1 MKVSELFMP
10 TLKETPSDAEI
21 ESHKLML
28 RSGFMRQLSSG
39 IYVYLPLG
47 YRVLRKIE
55 NIVRE
60 EMDRSGAQEVHMS
73 ALMPKELW
81 EESGRWAVFGP
92 EMFRIKDRN
101 EREYCLGPTHEEA
114 FTYIV
119 RNEITSYRDLPK
131 ILYQI
136 QTKFRDERRPRF
148 GVMRCREFT
157 MKDAYSFDIDEKGL
171 DISYQ
176 KMYDAYV
183 RIFKRCGLDVKIVEA
198 DTGAMGGAS
207 SHEFMVPSSVG
218 EAEIAYCKSC
228 GYAANLEKAECL
240 DTPVEN
246 NEELKEKQEVY
257 TPNVRTIEEL
267 VSFLGIDSTRF
278 VKTMIYK
285 ADDRF
290 VAVLV
295 RGDREVNETKLKNL
309 LGATDLELASAE
321 DVERITGAK
330 VGFAGP
336 IGLSIDVYADNEVK
350 YLKNFVV
357 GANKTDYHI
366 KNVNLSDFKVTKF
379 ADLRNI
385 TQDDLCP
392 KCRSQKVTIER
403 GIEVG
408 HIFKLGTKYTQA
420 FNCVYTDEKGEKKLM
435 IMGCYGI
442 GINRTAAAI
451 IEQMHDED
459 GIIWPITVAPY
470 EVIVVPVNVNDE
482 NQNKIAFEIYEKL
495 QKNGVEVLIDDRD
508 ERAGVKF
515 KDADLIGIPFRVT
528 VGKKVSE
535 GKLEIRNRRTKESF
549 EVEIEKAI
557 EFVINLIK
565 EEKAKYQI

>member
-10 TLKETPSDAEI
+10 TMKETPSDAEI

-60 EMDRSGAQEVHMS
+60 EMDRAGAQEVHMS

-92 EMFRIKDRN
+92 EMFKIKDRN

-119 RNEITSYRDLPK
+119 RNEVTSYRDLPK

-157 MKDAYSFDIDEKGL
+157 MKDAYSFDMNEEGL
-171 DISYQ
+171 DISYK

-198 DTGAMGGAS
+198 DTGAMGGS
-207 SHEFMVPSSVG
+207 NSHEFMVPSSVG
-218 EAEIAYCKSC
+218 EAEIAYCKAC

-240 DTPVEN
+240 DEPVEN
-246 NEELKEKQEVY
+246 TEEIKQMQEVY

-267 VSFLGIDSTRF
+267 VNFLNIDAKRF

-309 LGATDLELASAE
+309 LKANELELASVE

-336 IGLSIDVYADNEVK
+336 VGLSIEIYADNEVK

-357 GANKTDYHI
+357 GSNKTDYHI

-392 KCRSQKVTIER
+392 KCLSQKVTIER

-408 HIFKLGTKYTQA
+408 HIFKLGTKYTEA
-420 FNCVYTDEKGEKKLM
+420 FNCVYTDEKGEKKPM

-470 EVIVVPVNVNDE
+470 EVIVVPVNIKDE
-482 NQNKIAFEIYEKL
+482 QQSKIAFEIYEDL
-495 QKNGVEVLIDDRD
+495 QKKGVEVLIDDRD

-528 VGKKVSE
+528 IGRKIADGRIEV
-535 GKLEIRNRRTKESF
+535 RNRRTKESV
-549 EVEIEKAI
+549 EVDIESAV
-557 EFVINLIK
+557 EFILNLIN
-565 EEKAKYQI
+565 EEKARYKV

>member
-10 TLKETPSDAEI
+10 TMKETPSDAEI

-73 ALMPKELW
+73 ALMPRELW

-171 DISYQ
+171 DISYR

-218 EAEIAYCKSC
+218 EAEIAYCKAC

-240 DTPVEN
+240 DEPFETA
-246 NEELKEKQEVY
+246 EKMEQIQEVF
-257 TPNVRTIEEL
+257 TPDVRTIEEL
-267 VSFLGIDSTRF
+267 VSFLGIEAKRF
-278 VKTMIYK
+278 VKTMIYR

-309 LGATDLELASAE
+309 LKVTELELAGAE

-336 IGLSIDVYADNEVK
+336 VGLSIDVYADNEVK

-357 GANKTDYHI
+357 GANKTNYHL
-366 KNVNLSDFKVTKF
+366 KNVNLNDFEVKQF

-385 TQDDLCP
+385 TPDDLCP

-408 HIFKLGTKYTQA
+408 HIFKLGTKYTEA

-470 EVIVVPVNVNDE
+470 EVIVVPVNVKD
-482 NQNKIAFEIYEKL
+482 QQQSSVAFEIYKAL
-495 QKNGVEVLIDDRD
+495 QQEGVEVLIDDRD

-515 KDADLIGIPFRVT
+515 KDADLIGIPFKVT
-528 VGKKVSE
+528 VGKKVTE
-535 GKLEIRNRRTKESF
+535 GKIEVRNRRTKEV
-549 EVEIEKAI
+549 VEIDMENAVEAI
-557 EFVINLIK
+557 VNLIK
-565 EEKAKYQI
+565 KEKAQYEV

>member
-10 TLKETPSDAEI
+10 TMKETPSDAEI

-60 EMDRSGAQEVHMS
+60 EMDRAGAQEVHMS

-92 EMFRIKDRN
+92 EMFKIKDRN

-157 MKDAYSFDIDEKGL
+157 MKDAYSFDMNEEGL
-171 DISYQ
+171 DISYK

-198 DTGAMGGAS
+198 DTGAMGGS
-207 SHEFMVPSSVG
+207 NSHEFMVPSSVG
-218 EAEIAYCKSC
+218 EAEIAYCKAC

-240 DTPVEN
+240 DEPVEN
-246 NEELKEKQEVY
+246 TEEIKQMQEVY

-267 VSFLGIDSTRF
+267 VNFLNIDAKRF

-309 LGATDLELASAE
+309 LKANELELASVE

-336 IGLSIDVYADNEVK
+336 VGLSIEIYADNEVK

-357 GANKTDYHI
+357 GSNKTDYHI

-392 KCRSQKVTIER
+392 KCLSQKVTIER

-408 HIFKLGTKYTQA
+408 HIFKLGTKYTEA
-420 FNCVYTDEKGEKKLM
+420 FNCVYTDEKGEKKPM

-470 EVIVVPVNVNDE
+470 EVIVVPVNIKDE
-482 NQNKIAFEIYEKL
+482 QQSKIAFEIYEDL
-495 QKNGVEVLIDDRD
+495 QKKGVEVLIDDRD

-528 VGKKVSE
+528 IGRKIADGRIEV
-535 GKLEIRNRRTKESF
+535 RNRRTKESV
-549 EVEIEKAI
+549 EVDIESAV
-557 EFVINLIK
+557 EFILNLIN
-565 EEKAKYQI
+565 EEKARYKV

>member
-28 RSGFMRQLSSG
+28 RSGFLRQLSSG

-60 EMDRSGAQEVHMS
+60 EMDRAGAQEVHMS

-92 EMFRIKDRN
+92 EMFKIKDRN
-101 EREYCLGPTHEEA
+101 DREYCLGPTHEEA
-114 FTYIV
+114 FTFIV
-119 RNEITSYRDLPK
+119 RNEISSYRDLPK

-157 MKDAYSFDIDEKGL
+157 MKDAYSFDIDDNGL
-171 DISYQ
+171 DISYK
-176 KMYDAYV
+176 KMYEAYV

-198 DTGAMGGAS
+198 DTGAMGGS
-207 SHEFMVPSSVG
+207 NSHEFMVLSSVG

-240 DTPVEN
+240 DIAIKSSEEYGKVE
-246 NEELKEKQEVY
+246 QIY

-267 VSFLGIDSTRF
+267 VEFLKIDIKRF
-278 VKTMIYK
+278 VKTMIYR
-285 ADDRF
+285 ADEKF

-295 RGDREVNETKLKNL
+295 RGDREVNEAKLKNRL
-309 LGATDLELASAE
+309 KANELELASAE
-321 DVERITGAK
+321 AVERITNAK

-336 IGLSIDVYADNEVK
+336 VGLPIDIYADNEIK

-357 GANKTDYHI
+357 GANKTDYHLM
-366 KNVNLSDFKVTKF
+366 NVNIQDFNIKEF

-385 TQDDLCP
+385 TSDDLCP
-392 KCRSQKVTIER
+392 KCQAQKVIIER

-408 HIFKLGTKYTQA
+408 HIFKLGTKYSKA
-420 FNCVYTDEKGEKKLM
+420 FNCVYTDEKGEQKLM

-442 GINRTAAAI
+442 GINRTAAAV

-459 GIIWPITVAPY
+459 GIIWPITIAPY
-470 EVIVVPVNVNDE
+470 EVIVVPVNVKDE
-482 NQNKIAFEIYEKL
+482 EQLKAAYMIYEGLK
-495 QKNGVEVLIDDRD
+495 KKGIEVLIDDRD

-515 KDADLIGIPFRVT
+515 KDADLIGIPFRIT
-528 VGKKVSE
+528 VGKKISE
-535 GKLEIRNRRTKESF
+535 GKVELRERKTKQST
-549 EVEIEKAI
+549 EVELENAV
-557 EFVINLIK
+557 EFVFNVIIK
-565 EEKAKYQI
+565 EKEKYNI